1 MAAIID
7 LDTTQMSI
15 YEMFRSVP
23 QEAQKTIGAGKL
35 KGFTD
40 INPMWRIKMLTQVF
54 GPAGIGW
61 YVDVLQQ
68 WTETAANDQTAAFV
82 KVALYYR
89 YPGIEGWSAPVIG
102 IGGSILAGKG
112 VGDGIN
118 DEAFK
123 MAYTDAIS
131 IACKA
136 LGMCADIYFAKDA
149 RTRENMTKYDTAAE
163 QPEKVA
169 PAPRNTSN
177 SAYKPM
183 TADKY
188 QRYVEAAAKGETYKG
203 KQMLEVW
210 REATHAGEAEVKQF
224 LQDVGQTAFKEIL

>member
-1 MAAIID
+1 MAAKINVD
-7 LDTTQMSI
+7 GTQMSI

-149 RTRENMTKYDTAAE
+149 RTRENMTKYDTAAAP
-163 QPEKVA
+163 PEKVA
-169 PAPRNTSN
+169 PAAREEANLV
-177 SAYKPM
+177 YKPM
-183 TADKY
+183 PADKY
-188 QRYVEAAAKGETYKG
+188 KRYVQAAAKGETYKG
-203 KQMLEVW
+203 KQMIDVW
-210 REATHAGEAEVKQF
+210 REATNAGEEQVQKF
-224 LQDVGQTAFKEIL
+224 LDDVAAIVFEN